1 MPLIVFENNS
11 NGILASDINDTQ
23 TTITMVTG
31 QGANFPS
38 ITAPNEIFF
47 ITLQNYAAQLV
58 EICRVTDRAGDVFTV
73 VRGQDGTLAQS
84 WAAATTAI
92 QLRVTR
98 ETLEAFV
105 QKGVTN
111 LTEGELVTV
120 NSLGQLIPLNDG
132 LPQTWEYFTSTEGQ
146 AIFSTTATLPATD
159 DRVQAFINGVR
170 QFPPDHFSV
179 TGAQEVT
186 FTEGLAAG
194 DYVAIGI

>member
-11 NGILASDINDTQ
+11 NAILAADIDNV
-23 TTITMVTG
+23 TTAITVSPG

-58 EICRVTDRAGDVFTV
+58 EICRVTDRVGDVFTV
-73 VRGQDGTLAQS
+73 LRGQDGTSGRNWVVAD
-84 WAAATTAI
+84 TAI
-92 QLRVTR
+92 QSRVTK
-98 ETLEAFV
+98 ETLEAFI
-105 QKGVTN
+105 Q
-111 LTEGELVTV
+111 
-120 NSLGQLIPLNDG
+120 S
-132 LPQTWEYFTSTEGQ
+132 PQTWEYFTSTESQ
-146 AIFSTTATLPATD
+146 AAFSTAATLPATD

-170 QFPPDHFSV
+170 QFPPNHFTV
-179 TGAQEVT
+179 TGSQQLT